1 MNIVISLII
10 VESATLDLIGGT
22 MTVFAMVYR
31 FLILIP
37 QNLRDSKMG
46 HVIILMTI
54 LFLEIEAANTQYT
67 IITQRIELGFPSITP
82 TELDSLEGLCI
93 LNINPIRGLL
103 YNKELICTPAVKGF
117 FYERLDKKDPR

>member
-1 MNIVISLII
+1 
-10 VESATLDLIGGT
+10 
-22 MTVFAMVYR
+22 MTVFAMFYR
-31 FLILIP
+31 TITLIP

-54 LFLEIEAANTQYT
+54 LFLEIDYTNTQYT
-67 IITQRIELGFPSITP
+67 IITQRIELGFPIVTP
-82 TELDSLEGLCI
+82 AELDSLEGLCI

-103 YNKELICTPAVKGF
+103 YNKELICTPAVKEF